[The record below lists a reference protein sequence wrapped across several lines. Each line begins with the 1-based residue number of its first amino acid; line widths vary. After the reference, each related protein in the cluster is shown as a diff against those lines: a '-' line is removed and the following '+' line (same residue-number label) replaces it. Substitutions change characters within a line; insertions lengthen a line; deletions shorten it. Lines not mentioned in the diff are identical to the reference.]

1 MMFILEKINKD
12 NKYILD
18 NLLELYQHEFNKF
31 YNYYDDLNDDGK
43 YGFILTD
50 KYITNTN
57 YRAYLIKANAKIAG
71 FIMINS
77 ETKFVRNG
85 IYIAEFFVMPKY
97 RRGYFSINVMKE
109 IFRQN
114 QGNIEI
120 KVLKNNKKAFKLYSL
135 LINRFVDKVVIHK
148 VQEEGDEFI
157 YYNFSTKNIK
167 TKL

>member
-1 MMFILEKINKD
+1 MNFIFEKVDKN

-18 NLLELYQHEFNKF
+18 NVLELYQHEFNKF
-31 YNYYDDLNDDGK
+31 YNYYDDLNDEGK

-57 YRAYLIKANAKIAG
+57 YRAYLIKVNTKIAG

>member
-1 MMFILEKINKD
+1 MNFIFEKVDKN

-18 NLLELYQHEFNKF
+18 NVLELYQHEFNKF
-31 YNYYDDLNDDGK
+31 YNYYDDLNDEGK

-57 YRAYLIKANAKIAG
+57 YRAYLIKVNTKIAG

-157 YYNFSTKNIK
+157 YYNFSTKDIK

>member
-1 MMFILEKINKD
+1 MNFIFEIVDKN

-18 NLLELYQHEFNKF
+18 NVLELYQHEFNKF
-31 YNYYDDLNDDGK
+31 YNYYDDLNDEGK

-57 YRAYLIKANAKIAG
+57 YRAYLIKANTKIAG

>member
-1 MMFILEKINKD
+1 
-12 NKYILD
+12 
-18 NLLELYQHEFNKF
+18 
-31 YNYYDDLNDDGK
+31 
-43 YGFILTD
+43 
-50 KYITNTN
+50 
-57 YRAYLIKANAKIAG
+57 
-71 FIMINS
+71 MINS